1 MSKYLQYFIFTL
13 LLTLLTG
20 CGLKPLET
28 TEATEEANTQN
39 LCEEQRVHLQ
49 QDKQALAAEL
59 GLAKKQIE
67 QLKAERQQLKAKID
81 ALTAI
86 ERSLHERKQRQ
97 SNE

>member
-1 MSKYLQYFIFTL
+1 MSKYQQYFIFTL
-13 LLTLLTG
+13 LLTLFTG
-20 CGLKPLET
+20 CGIKPLET
-28 TEATEEANTQN
+28 TEPTEETNTHN

-49 QDKQALAAEL
+49 QDKEALTAEL
-59 GLAKKQIE
+59 SLAKKQIQ